1 MKVSLTFDNGP
12 TAGTTP
18 FVLDTLRNAGVH
30 ATFFQV
36 GKSLQVPEARA
47 IVQRILAEG
56 HAVANHSLTHT
67 LPLGLCDAETAVRE
81 IAENAAL
88 LDGLGAP
95 SRLFRPFGGGGN
107 LNQELLH
114 PAAVAYLQEHGMTCI
129 TWNCVPRDWVE
140 PDLWC
145 DRALAD
151 IQTRDWSVVVIHD
164 LPGRGMEQHLA
175 RFLAEAKALGAE
187 FRLDFPDD
195 CAPIRDGVTQWDMAH
210 LVAPAATAASEQ
222 PAASA
227 APH

>member
-1 MKVSLTFDNGP
+1 MKISLTFDNGP
-12 TAGTTP
+12 TKGTTP
-18 FVLDTLRNAGVH
+18 FVLDALRSAGVH

-36 GKSLQVPEARA
+36 GKSLQIPEARE
-47 IVQRILAEG
+47 ILQRILAEG
-56 HAVANHSLTHT
+56 HAIANHSLTHT
-67 LPLGLCDAETAVRE
+67 VPLGLCDAETAVRE
-81 IAENAAL
+81 IAENARL
-88 LDGLGAP
+88 LAGLGAP
-95 SRLFRPFGGGGN
+95 TKVFRPFGGGGN

-114 PAAVAYLQEHGMTCI
+114 PAAVAYLQQQAMTCI
-129 TWNCVPRDWVE
+129 TWNCVPRDWVD

-175 RFLAEAKALGAE
+175 RFLSEALALGAE

-195 CAPIRDGVTQWDMAH
+195 CAPVRDGVRQWDMSH
-210 LVAPAATAASEQ
+210 LVAAISPSEQ

>member
-12 TAGTTP
+12 SAGTTP
-18 FVLDTLRNAGVH
+18 FVLDTLRDAGVR

-36 GKSLQVPEARA
+36 GKSLRIPEARS
-47 IVQRILAEG
+47 ILQRILAEG
-56 HAVANHSLTHT
+56 HAIANHSLTHT
-67 LPLGLCDAETAVRE
+67 VPLGLCDAETAVRE

-88 LDGLGAP
+88 LESLGAP
-95 SRLFRPFGGGGN
+95 SRVFRPFGGGGN

-114 PAAVAYLQEHGMTCI
+114 PAAVAHLQDQGMTCI

-187 FRLDFPDD
+187 FTLDFPDD
-195 CAPIRDGVTQWDMAH
+195 CAPIRDGRPQWDISH
-210 LVAPAATAASEQ
+210 LVAPASPSQPPAAAAAS
-222 PAASA
+222 
-227 APH
+227 H

>member
-1 MKVSLTFDNGP
+1 MKISLTFDNGP
-12 TAGTTP
+12 TVGTTP
-18 FVLDTLRNAGVH
+18 FVLDTLLRANVR

-36 GKSLQVPEARA
+36 GKSLQIPQARD
-47 IVQRILAEG
+47 ILQRILSEG
-56 HAVANHSLTHT
+56 HAIANHSLTHT
-67 LPLGLCDAETAVRE
+67 VPLGLCDADTALRE

-88 LDGLGAP
+88 LASLGAP
-95 SRLFRPFGGGGN
+95 TKVFRPFGGGGK

-114 PAAVAYLQEHGMTCI
+114 PAALAYLKDHAMTCI
-129 TWNCVPRDWVE
+129 TWNCVPRDWVD

-164 LPGRGMEQHLA
+164 LPGRGMEQHLE
-175 RFLAEAKALGAE
+175 RFLSEAKALGAD

-195 CAPIRDGVTQWDMAH
+195 CAPVRDGVPQWDLSH
-210 LVAPAATAASEQ
+210 LVAADSSFQQ

-227 APH
+227 ASH